1 MIQPGEQHNEPY
13 RRLAEVNRAL
23 TTSLDFNEVLDLIV
37 ENAAHLVDARI
48 SLLLLV
54 DKDGLL
60 RIRAARGIE
69 PEFGTSFS
77 GKMEE
82 DVIRKLHAYLP
93 VSSNETIASVPVI
106 AKHSLNGL
114 LVVVPALPLNEEK
127 EWQLSALADQ
137 AAIALG
143 NARLYEMELAEA
155 NRQKDET
162 LEALHASNKRIKR
175 ILESITDLYYS
186 LDREWRFADV
196 NKQTENR
203 FGKTRQ
209 ELIGRVIWELF
220 PNAVD
225 SDFYTQLHKALDE
238 NVAVHVELPSK
249 IVPGA
254 WFEVNAYPTQ
264 QGLSVY
270 LRDITERK
278 AAEVTSHLLAAI
290 VESSDD
296 AIISKDLNGVI
307 SSWNKGAERL
317 FGYTAEETIGHPVT
331 MLIPPDRFN
340 EEPSILER
348 IRSGRKVD
356 HYETVRRRKDG
367 RLVDVSLTVSAV
379 KTESGKV
386 VGASKIARDITEQ
399 KRADK
404 EIRFQASLL
413 NAVQQAVVATD
424 LQGKVIY
431 WNSFAE
437 GLYGWT
443 AAEAMGSSII
453 ALTPAIDSKEKARE
467 IFFLLKS
474 GQSWSGELLLQ
485 KRDGSTFPA
494 MITDSPIIDEK
505 GDLIGVVGISVDI
518 THLKR
523 IEAERHKLLEREQQA
538 RAEAEEANQLK
549 DEFLAT
555 LSHELRNPLNVVI
568 GYSEILRRSDDSQNP
583 RFVRKAAEVI
593 RRNALAQSQLVSDLL
608 DLSRLQ
614 MAKLTLNRQPVS
626 LTTVIADA
634 IETVKAEAEDKNIT
648 LDLEVAQELLIV
660 EGDPIRLS
668 QIAWNLLNNA
678 VKFTPSGGRVR
689 ICLCEEGDDARL
701 FIEDTGQGITP
712 EFLPYVFEIFRQADA
727 SDERRQGGLG
737 IGLALVKQ
745 LTELHGGRVIA
756 ESQGVGSG
764 ARFIVW
770 IPLQKLAISTGA
782 VEKTNTTTALDKKS
796 ILVVDDS
803 RETTEMLS
811 KLLEMEGAFVE
822 TARSG
827 LEALTL
833 AADKKF
839 DLLISD
845 ISMPEMDGYQLLSK
859 LRRLPSMADVPA
871 LALTGHGRPSDIDRA
886 LQSGFAGHV
895 AKPLDL
901 DKLLIRIRQLIERR
915 TNFRSAGT
923 AASTLNSAQKM
934 IWHPP
939 EDIC

>member
-1 MIQPGEQHNEPY
+1 MVQPGKQNEPY

-23 TTSLDFNEVLDLIV
+23 TTSLNFNEVLNLIV

-69 PEFGTSFS
+69 PDFVTSFS

-82 DVIRKLHAYLP
+82 DLIKNLHASLAVTP
-93 VSSNETIASVPVI
+93 NETIASVPVI

-114 LVVVPALPLNEEK
+114 LIVVPAFPLGEEE

-143 NARLYEMELAEA
+143 NARLYEMELAAA
-155 NRQKDET
+155 NRERDET
-162 LEALHASNKRIKR
+162 LEALRASHKRIKR

-186 LDREWRFADV
+186 LDREWRFTDV
-196 NKQTENR
+196 NKQTEAR
-203 FGKTRQ
+203 FGKTRE
-209 ELIGRVIWELF
+209 ELVGKVIWELF

-225 SDFYTQLHKALDE
+225 SDLYTQLHKALDE
-238 NVAVHVELPSK
+238 NVRVHIELPSK

-264 QGLSVY
+264 RGLSVY

-278 AAEVTSHLLAAI
+278 EAEVTSQLLAAI

-296 AIISKDLNGVI
+296 AIVSKDLNGVI
-307 SSWNKGAERL
+307 SSWNSGAERL
-317 FGYTAEETIGHPVT
+317 FGYTAEEAIGQPVT
-331 MLIPPDRFN
+331 MLIPPERFD

-379 KTESGKV
+379 KNEYGKII
-386 VGASKIARDITEQ
+386 GASKIARDITQ
-399 KRADK
+399 RRRADK

-413 NAVQQAVVATD
+413 GAVEQAVVATD

-437 GLYGWT
+437 GLYGWS
-443 AAEAMGSSII
+443 AAEAIGSNII

-467 IFFLLKS
+467 IFSLLKS

-485 KRDGSTFPA
+485 KRDGSSFPA
-494 MITDSPIIDEK
+494 MITDSPILDEK
-505 GDLIGVVGISVDI
+505 GGLIGVVGISVDI
-518 THLKR
+518 SHLKR
-523 IEAERHKLLEREQQA
+523 VEAERVKILEREQQA

-549 DEFLAT
+549 DQFLAT
-555 LSHELRNPLNVVI
+555 LSHELRNPLNVIV
-568 GYSEILRRSDDSQNP
+568 GYSEILRRSEDSQNP
-583 RFVRKAAEVI
+583 RFVKKAAEVI

-626 LTTVIADA
+626 LATVIADA
-634 IETVKAEAEDKNIT
+634 IETVKAEAEEKNIT
-648 LDLEVAQELLIV
+648 LDLVVANELLIV
-660 EGDPIRLS
+660 EGDPVRLG

-678 VKFTPSGGRVR
+678 VKFTPSGGHVR

-701 FIEDTGQGITP
+701 LIEDTGQGIAP
-712 EFLPYVFEIFRQADA
+712 EFLPHVFEIFRQADA
-727 SDERRQGGLG
+727 SNERRQGGMG

-745 LTELHGGRVIA
+745 LAELHGGRVIA
-756 ESQGVGSG
+756 ESQGIGSG

-770 IPLQKLAISTGA
+770 IPLQNLVILSEEVDRRDTTG
-782 VEKTNTTTALDKKS
+782 ALDKKS

-803 RETTEMLS
+803 RETTDMLS

-827 LEALTL
+827 LEALDV
-833 AADKKF
+833 AAGKKF
-839 DLLISD
+839 DLVISD

-859 LRRLPSMADVPA
+859 LRSLPSMADVPA
-871 LALTGHGRPSDIDRA
+871 LALTGHGRASDVDRA
-886 LQSGFAGHV
+886 LRQGFAGHV

-901 DKLLIRIRQLIERR
+901 DKLLFRIRQLV
-915 TNFRSAGT
+915 NHSATPGK
-923 AASTLNSAQKM
+923 AEPLQV
-934 IWHPP
+934 H
-939 EDIC
+939 

>member
-1 MIQPGEQHNEPY
+1 MVQPGKQHNEPY

-23 TTSLDFNEVLDLIV
+23 TTSLNFNEVLNLIV

-69 PEFGTSFS
+69 PEFVTSFS

-82 DVIRKLHAYLP
+82 DVIKNLHASLA
-93 VSSNETIASVPVI
+93 VDSNETIASFPVI

-114 LVVVPALPLNEEK
+114 LVVLPAFPLNEET

-155 NRQKDET
+155 NRERDET
-162 LEALHASNKRIKR
+162 LEALRASNKRIKR

-186 LDREWRFADV
+186 LDREWRFTDV

-209 ELIGRVIWELF
+209 ELVGKVIWELF

-225 SDFYTQLHKALDE
+225 SDLYTQLHKASNE
-238 NVAVHVELPSK
+238 KVRVQFELPSK

-264 QGLSVY
+264 RGLSVY

-278 AAEVTSHLLAAI
+278 EAEVTSQLLASI

-317 FGYTAEETIGHPVT
+317 FGYMAEEAIGQPVT
-331 MLIPPDRFN
+331 MLIPADRFD

-348 IRSGRKVD
+348 VRSGRKVD
-356 HYETVRRRKDG
+356 HYETVRRRKNG
-367 RLVDVSLTVSAV
+367 TLVDVSLTVSAV
-379 KTESGKV
+379 KNESGKV
-386 VGASKIARDITEQ
+386 IGASKIARDITQ
-399 KRADK
+399 RKRAEK

-413 NAVQQAVVATD
+413 HAVEQAVVATD

-437 GLYGWT
+437 GLYGWS
-443 AAEAMGSSII
+443 AAEAIGSNII
-453 ALTPAIDSKEKARE
+453 SLTPAIDSKEKATE
-467 IFFLLKS
+467 IFSLLKS

-505 GDLIGVVGISVDI
+505 GGLIGVVGISVDM
-518 THLKR
+518 TPLKR
-523 IEAERHKLLEREQQA
+523 VEAERVKLLEREQQA
-538 RAEAEEANQLK
+538 RAEAEVANQLK

-568 GYSEILRRSDDSQNP
+568 GYSEILRRSEDSQNP
-583 RFVRKAAEVI
+583 RFVKKAAEVI

-626 LTTVIADA
+626 LATVIEDA
-634 IETVKAEAEDKNIT
+634 IETVKAEAEEKNIT
-648 LDLEVAQELLIV
+648 LDLVVAEEVLIV

-689 ICLCEEGDDARL
+689 ICLCEEGADARL
-701 FIEDTGQGITP
+701 LIEDTGQGIAP
-712 EFLPYVFEIFRQADA
+712 EFLPHVFEIFRQADA
-727 SDERRQGGLG
+727 SNERKQGGMG
-737 IGLALVKQ
+737 IGLALVKK
-745 LTELHGGRVIA
+745 LTELQGGRVIA
-756 ESQGVGSG
+756 ESKGVGTG

-770 IPLQKLAISTGA
+770 IPLHKLAISKVE
-782 VEKTNTTTALDKKS
+782 VEKRNTTAVLDKKS
-796 ILVVDDS
+796 ILVVYDS

-811 KLLEMEGAFVE
+811 KLLEMEGAVVE

-827 LEALTL
+827 LEALGV
-833 AADKKF
+833 AAGKKF

-845 ISMPEMDGYQLLSK
+845 ISMPEMDGYQLLSE
-859 LRRLPSMADVPA
+859 LRRLPSMAEVPA
-871 LALTGHGRPSDIDRA
+871 LALTGHGRPSDVDRA
-886 LQSGFAGHV
+886 LREGFAGHV

-901 DKLLIRIRQLIERR
+901 DKLLFRIRELIKHRARPGEPEPP
-915 TNFRSAGT
+915 AD
-923 AASTLNSAQKM
+923 TLKSGHFQKM
-934 IWHPP
+934 I
-939 EDIC
+939 